1 VPLIFSYGS
10 LQQEAVQLSTYGRVL
25 RGDLDELIDWVRT
38 SINVPASHKA
48 AAAGITHY
56 ANVERAPG
64 SGSRVAGT
72 LFEITDAELAAADA
86 YELDAEYIRVLAILG
101 SGQSA
106 WVYVSQSR

>member
-1 VPLIFSYGS
+1 M
-10 LQQEAVQLSTYGRVL
+10 QLATYGRVL
-25 RGDLDELIDWVRT
+25 RGDPDELIDWVRT
-38 SINVPASHKA
+38 SIDVPGTHKA

-64 SGSRVAGT
+64 SGNRVAGT
-72 LFEITDAELAAADA
+72 VFEITDAELAAADA
-86 YELDAEYIRVLAILG
+86 YELDAEYIRVVAELG